1 MTKEEIQALIAEAIN
16 NHTHDDINSRK
27 LLIEDLQKLA
37 SGTISLVSG
46 TADITYSANEVTL
59 INNLTTAVN
68 SLINLLQNQ

>member
-1 MTKEEIQALIAEAIN
+1 MTKEEIRSLILEEIR

-46 TADITYSANEVTL
+46 TADTTYSANEVTL
-59 INNLTTAVN
+59 INDLKTAVN
-68 SLINLLQNQ
+68 SLINLIQNT

>member
-1 MTKEEIQALIAEAIN
+1 MSKEEIQALILEEIR

-46 TADITYSANEVTL
+46 TADTTYSANEVTL
-59 INNLTTAVN
+59 INSLTTAVN
-68 SLINLLQNQ
+68 SLINLIQNQ